1 MNVNQDLLGKTIT
14 GVIATSS
21 PEDGMPE
28 IWMLQFA
35 DGSHVEFVS
44 PGARRALRRAAQ
56 RGRAPVLRPVSAKA
70 DPVPGPFKDRRS
82 RRFQGQSEVGAQLT
96 LNVA

>member
-14 GVIATSS
+14 GVIATTS
-21 PEDGMPE
+21 PNDGMRE

-44 PGARRALRRAAQ
+44 PGARRALRQATQGATQRATQRTAQ
-56 RGRAPVLRPVSAKA
+56 RASKPAT
-70 DPVPGPFKDRRS
+70 RRVTQQPIQQHRS
-82 RRFQGQSEVGAQLT
+82 SGQLT

>member
-21 PEDGMPE
+21 PEDGVRE

-44 PGARRALRRAAQ
+44 PGARRDLRKGTK
-56 RGRAPVLRPVSAKA
+56 RGRTASLKSVSANSHPLPDQFKQRPVRRTRSAA
-70 DPVPGPFKDRRS
+70 EAS
-82 RRFQGQSEVGAQLT
+82 AQLT